1 MGNKGNNTSSGISH
15 QLRKLVYFYLSSD
28 QLASIRSVF
37 IFHDQLAIS
46 LYNLLSIDSI
56 VVLWRSGWVQNVYER
71 LTEIFYRNI
80 TMLLNV
86 SGGRRG
92 RDRMV
97 VDL

>member
-1 MGNKGNNTSSGISH
+1 MVLNATFNN
-15 QLRKLVYFYLSSD
+15 LRSD
-28 QLASIRSVF
+28 QLASIRSVV

-46 LYNLLSIDSI
+46 LYNLLRIDSI

-71 LTEIFYRNI
+71 LTEIFYRKI

-86 SGGRRG
+86 SRSRRG
-92 RDRMV
+92 GHRMV